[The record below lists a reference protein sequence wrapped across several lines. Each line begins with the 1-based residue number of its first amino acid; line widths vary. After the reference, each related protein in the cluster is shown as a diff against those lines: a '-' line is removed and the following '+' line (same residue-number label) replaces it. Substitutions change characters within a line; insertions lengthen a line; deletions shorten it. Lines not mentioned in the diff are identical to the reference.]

1 VKSSRS
7 RAGGRLLQAAAIAI
21 CSSLLSVFLS
31 TDANAARGPTSH
43 VLSSEY
49 ADLDLPSF
57 LARAAEYCDK
67 LNRSVL
73 NFVCRERIEEWF
85 RPSAQP
91 AITWRGIRT
100 FYVGE
105 RETHQYVYDYQLI
118 RDREG
123 LIKESRTLLKED
135 KRDIRIPDSPLKTRT
150 FSHTRVVMGP
160 VGILS
165 RESQADH
172 EYSVVREEK
181 VRGEEALVV
190 EAVPRPG
197 VHLQHLFGTIWLRKK
212 DAGIL
217 KIEWN
222 PASIGNYK
230 LVEETAMR
238 FDMTSDLLIISEYAF
253 EKNGIRFPSRY
264 TLKEAY
270 RRGKSGRR
278 YQISEIDVVYDQYK
292 FFTVET
298 EVELKRRGERS

>member
-1 VKSSRS
+1 MKASRS
-7 RAGGRLLQAAAIAI
+7 KAGGRILQAAVIVI
-21 CSSLLSVFLS
+21 CSALFSPLSS
-31 TDANAARGPTSH
+31 ADADAARGQAQRASG
-43 VLSSEY
+43 SGS
-49 ADLDLPSF
+49 AASDLPSI
-57 LARAAEYCDK
+57 LDRAAEYCDR
-67 LNRSVL
+67 LSRSVL

-85 RPSAQP
+85 RPFAQP
-91 AITWRGIRT
+91 AMTSRGIRT
-100 FYVGE
+100 IFIGS
-105 RETHQYVYDYQLI
+105 RETHHYVYDYQLI

-123 LIKESRTLLKED
+123 TIKESRTLLKED
-135 KRDIRIPDSPLKTRT
+135 KRDIRIPDAPLKTHS

-172 EYSVVREEK
+172 DYRIVREEK
-181 VRGEEALVV
+181 IRGEEALVV

-197 VHLQHLFGTIWLRKK
+197 VHLQHLFGTIWLRKR

-222 PASIGNYK
+222 PSSIGNYK
-230 LVEETAMR
+230 GVEETAKR
-238 FDMTSDLLIISEYAF
+238 FDMTPDLLIISEYAF

-278 YQISEIDVVYDQYK
+278 YQISEIDAVYDQYK

-298 EVELKRRGERS
+298 EVKY